1 MLTKDNFK
9 AECKKLDKAGLLDK
23 EAMELQTMM
32 DEIVPYYNEAPE
44 VAKEIEL
51 CCEALEENAKLNSK
65 AKGVDMP
72 KVDSKPAKPSKKTKD
87 EEEAEAALA
96 LFNFN
101 LALQLQISQ

>member
-1 MLTKDNFK
+1 MLTADNYK
-9 AECKKLDKAGLLDK
+9 TECKKLDKAGLLDK

-32 DEIVPYYNEAPE
+32 DEIAPYYNEAPE
-44 VAKEIEL
+44 VAKEIGL

-72 KVDSKPAKPSKKTKD
+72 KADSKPTKKTKD
-87 EEEAEAALA
+87 DEEAEAALA

-101 LALQLQISQ
+101 LALQLQIS